1 MEGSPDDRGVNFRA
15 IEAILNAAKTHSNGL
30 VYDLEL
36 SMLEIYNEAIRD
48 LLRKPGSESPR
59 LDVTTA
65 TGVSIVKGLDIKKV
79 STMEEIE
86 VWIARGASHRA
97 AGAHALNKDSSR
109 SHSIVTLYI
118 KGTMPSG
125 DILRSKLNLVD
136 LAGSERL
143 DKTGAT
149 GPQNCQI
156 WLTKPRVAGDRLTE
170 AKAINKSLSA
180 LGDVIAALS
189 SEKKVHVPFRNSK
202 LTYLLQDSLAG
213 DSKALMIVTASPEIA
228 NANETICSLKFAS
241 RCHDCA
247 LGVARKNVGR
257 KPLLSKFRP

>member
-15 IEAILNAAKTHSNGL
+15 IEAIINTAKTHSNGL

-149 GPQNCQI
+149 G
-156 WLTKPRVAGDRLTE
+156 DRLTE